1 MDCRDRAGRR
11 VEGGE
16 GQDRFLRGLYGTRG
30 GRVCVK
36 LLIQPWVSKLG
47 GRVLNS
53 RLSRVGIPRFI
64 EKNKIDMSQY
74 EERSFRS
81 YNDFFM
87 RRIKPE
93 MRPVSM
99 EPTRLISP
107 CDSRL
112 TVHEITESSCFAIK
126 GTMYTMESLLRDKAL
141 ARVYDGGTLLLFRL
155 TVDDY
160 HRYCYVDSGQ
170 KSKNHWLP
178 GVYHTVNPAA
188 AEVYPIYKEN
198 TREFSVLK
206 SQHFGNIL
214 MMEVGALMVG
224 RICNEKENC
233 PVHRGEEKGKFEF
246 GGSTVILCLEKDRV
260 ELDADIVYNSNKGV
274 ETKVR
279 QGEKIGRMS
288 EWKRMKY

>member
-99 EPTRLISP
+99 EATRLISP

-160 HRYCYVDSGQ
+160 HRYCY
-170 KSKNHWLP
+170 
-178 GVYHTVNPAA
+178 
-188 AEVYPIYKEN
+188 
-198 TREFSVLK
+198 
-206 SQHFGNIL
+206 
-214 MMEVGALMVG
+214 
-224 RICNEKENC
+224 
-233 PVHRGEEKGKFEF
+233 
-246 GGSTVILCLEKDRV
+246 CLLYTSRCV
-260 ELDADIVYNSNKGV
+260 
-274 ETKVR
+274 
-279 QGEKIGRMS
+279 
-288 EWKRMKY
+288 